1 MTIKV
6 PDLASPRFKA
16 NPHPFYARLRSEA
29 PVLRTR
35 MALWLPP
42 MWLIT
47 RYDDVLSV
55 IKDPERFSNVY
66 LTKIPWTPR
75 WMRPYYQHILVLDPP
90 DHTRLRALVGKAF
103 TPRLVE
109 ELRGRIETLCDELLD
124 GAQTKRQLD
133 LVRDYALPIPMTII
147 ADLLGI
153 PKGERRKF
161 AGWTNRLA
169 ASTSGTLPDMLKSL
183 PSAWQF
189 LRYFRNLIE
198 KHRTTNSNDLLTA
211 LIRAEEAGDKLN
223 ENELLGMVMLL
234 LIAGYETTVG
244 LIATGTLALLEN
256 PEQRERFRRNPALVE
271 SAIEELL
278 RYTTPADFASPRV
291 AREDVTIGT
300 TTIRSG
306 DIVLL
311 VLGSANRD
319 AARFADPDTLDL
331 TREPNK
337 HLALG
342 MGVHFCVGAPLAR
355 LEGEI
360 ALTKLFARF
369 PNLRL
374 AAPAKS
380 LRWRRALAF
389 RGLQRLPVA
398 SS

>member
-1 MTIKV
+1 VTIKV

-35 MALWLPP
+35 MALWLPK

-103 TPRLVE
+103 TPRLVA
-109 ELRGRIETLCDELLD
+109 ELRGRIETLCDALLD
-124 GAQTKRQLD
+124 AGPAKGQMD

-153 PKGERRKF
+153 PRGERRKF

-169 ASTSGTLPDMLKSL
+169 ASTSGTLTDMLKML

-189 LRYFRNLIE
+189 LRYFRTLIE
-198 KHRTTNSNDLLTA
+198 KHRTTNSDDLLSA

-223 ENELLGMVMLL
+223 EEELLGMVMLL
-234 LIAGYETTVG
+234 LVAGYETTVN
-244 LIATGTLALLEN
+244 LIATGTLVLLEN
-256 PEQRERFRRNPALVE
+256 PKQRQLFVSSPDLVE

-278 RYTTPADFASPRV
+278 RYTSPADFASPRV
-291 AREDVTIGT
+291 AREDVTIGGAN
-300 TTIRSG
+300 IRAG

-319 AARFADPDTLDL
+319 ASRFADPDTLDL
-331 TREPNK
+331 AREPNK
-337 HLALG
+337 HLAFG
-342 MGVHFCVGAPLAR
+342 TGVHFCVGAPLAR

-360 ALTKLFARF
+360 ALTKLFTRF

-374 AAPAKS
+374 AAPAAS
-380 LRWRRALAF
+380 LRWRRGLAF
-389 RGLQRLPVA
+389 RGLRRLPVMT
-398 SS
+398 